1 MEKISQSRIDIRIVE
16 SDCPNNDL
24 WRKVWH
30 LSAGTRVRVY
40 VGKVKPTLPLP
51 TLSQVP
57 MYWEAWNNELEIEI
71 AAEDDRTLAQWKYF
85 RDLSM
90 AYITWS
96 NK

>member
-1 MEKISQSRIDIRIVE
+1 
-16 SDCPNNDL
+16 
-24 WRKVWH
+24 
-30 LSAGTRVRVY
+30 
-40 VGKVKPTLPLP
+40 
-51 TLSQVP
+51 

-71 AAEDDRTLAQWKYF
+71 AAEDDRTLAQWNYF